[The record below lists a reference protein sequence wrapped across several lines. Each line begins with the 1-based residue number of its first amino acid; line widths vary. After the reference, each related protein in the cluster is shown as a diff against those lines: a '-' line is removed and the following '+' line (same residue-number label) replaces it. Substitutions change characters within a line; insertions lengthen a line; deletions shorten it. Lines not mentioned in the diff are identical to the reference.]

1 MPSDV
6 LAIIR
11 ISQYSNGKP
20 DAIEELVIME
30 DGQDSYDAFAT
41 IVVSAL
47 EEGANVSISSGHR
60 PEELGIYAND

>member
-1 MPSDV
+1 
-6 LAIIR
+6 
-11 ISQYSNGKP
+11 
-20 DAIEELVIME
+20 ME